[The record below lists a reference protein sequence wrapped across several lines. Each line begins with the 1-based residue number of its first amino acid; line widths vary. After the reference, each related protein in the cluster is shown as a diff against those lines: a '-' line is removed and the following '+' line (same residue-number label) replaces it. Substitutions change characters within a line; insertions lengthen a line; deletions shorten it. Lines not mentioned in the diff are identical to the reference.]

1 MVDGR
6 GRPLV
11 VLLGPGQGG
20 DSPMFIPLMQA
31 LRVPRS
37 GPGRPRTRPTVVRAD
52 KAYSSRANPT
62 HCRKRSIGC
71 VIPVKEDHKAARKRH
86 GPKGGREHSFDPAW
100 SARCF
105 SDCGCCVGQ
114 AACL

>member
-1 MVDGR
+1 MTTIDSPSPMTMPSAGPQAGVSTKIHSMVDGR

-37 GPGRPRTRPTVVRAD
+37 GPGRPRT
-52 KAYSSRANPT
+52 
-62 HCRKRSIGC
+62 GL
-71 VIPVKEDHKAARKRH
+71 
-86 GPKGGREHSFDPAW
+86 G
-100 SARCF
+100 
-105 SDCGCCVGQ
+105 
-114 AACL
+114 